1 MSDTIG
7 MRPDWDEPASISRQE
22 ARETFVG
29 RGGGGKGTT
38 IYVVVLIV
46 VAMVGAA
53 VAFEEVDNWSQW
65 VILGAII
72 VTLLAVMAALD
83 PNRRST

>member
-1 MSDTIG
+1 M
-7 MRPDWDEPASISRQE
+7 
-22 ARETFVG
+22 
-29 RGGGGKGTT
+29 
-38 IYVVVLIV
+38 VLIV
-46 VAMVGAA
+46 VAMVGSA

-72 VTLLAVMAALD
+72 VTLLAFMAALD

>member
-1 MSDTIG
+1 MTPPAS
-7 MRPDWDEPASISRQE
+7 DEPGSIGREE

-29 RGGGGKGTT
+29 RGGAGTGTT

-46 VAMVGAA
+46 VAMVGSA

-72 VTLLAVMAALD
+72 VTLLAFMAALD

>member
-1 MSDTIG
+1 MTPPTS
-7 MRPDWDEPASISRQE
+7 DEPGSMGREEAREE

-29 RGGGGKGTT
+29 RGGGAGRGTT

-46 VAMVGAA
+46 VAMVGSA

-65 VILGAII
+65 VILGSII
-72 VTLLAVMAALD
+72 LTLLAFMAALD
-83 PNRRST
+83 PNRPST